1 MIEATYT
8 TQIGNVTVE
17 YNPSTKYH
25 EVKFDGNVIGNFTVE
40 SAAHKR
46 AKQIQKEF
54 DDIPN
59 IDERLANAKREIE
72 EVCKKYN
79 VNLTDEFREGNVYVE
94 VQWKTGKR
102 STSGRFKEIDVPLAI
117 EKTIFTK
124 HK

>member
-8 TQIGNVTVE
+8 TQIGDVTVE

-46 AKQIQKEF
+46 AKEIKKQF

-59 IDERLANAKREIE
+59 IDERLTNAKREIE

-79 VNLTDEFREGNVYVE
+79 VNLTDEFNEGSVYVE
-94 VQWKTGKR
+94 IQWKTGKR
-102 STSGRFKEIDVPLAI
+102 STSGRFKEINVQTVI
-117 EKTIFTK
+117 EKTIFK
-124 HK
+124 RE

>member
-8 TQIGNVTVE
+8 TQIGDVTVE

-46 AKQIQKEF
+46 AKEIKKQF

-59 IDERLANAKREIE
+59 IDERLTNAKREIE

-79 VNLTDEFREGNVYVE
+79 VNLTDEFNEGSVYVE
-94 VQWKTGKR
+94 IQWKTDKR
-102 STSGRFKEIDVPLAI
+102 STSGRFKEINVQTVI
-117 EKTIFTK
+117 EKTIFK
-124 HK
+124 RE

>member
-17 YNPSTKYH
+17 YNPNTKYH
-25 EVKFDGNVIGNFTVE
+25 EVKFDGNVIGKFTVE

-46 AKQIQKEF
+46 AKQIKKQF

-94 VQWKTGKR
+94 VQWKTGER
-102 STSGRFKEIDVPLAI
+102 STSGRFKQIDVQLAI